1 MLAPRICV
9 PVIGF
14 AALSGTGKTT
24 LLLKLIPIL
33 TARGL
38 RVGLIKRA
46 HHTFDTDKPGKD
58 SYELRKAGASQVL
71 IGSDRRWALVVEKE
85 QAVDPD
91 PFDMLGKLHTDELD
105 LNLIEGFK
113 ASPLPK
119 IELHRPML
127 GHPLLAETDPNIIAV
142 ATDEPQNLHID
153 LPILDLNSPSD
164 IADFIVH
171 RLALVEALLEGRQQT

>member
-1 MLAPRICV
+1 MLAPKACV
-9 PVIGF
+9 TVIGV
-14 AALSGTGKTT
+14 AAMSGTGKTT
-24 LLLKLIPIL
+24 LLLKLIPLL

-85 QAVDPD
+85 QTIEPD
-91 PFDMLGKLHTDELD
+91 AFDLLGKLYTDTLD
-105 LNLIEGFK
+105 LILIEGFK

-119 IELHRPML
+119 IELHRPAL
-127 GHPLLAETDPNIIAV
+127 GHPLLADTDPYVIAV
-142 ATDEPQNLHID
+142 ATDEPQ
-153 LPILDLNSPSD
+153 
-164 IADFIVH
+164 
-171 RLALVEALLEGRQQT
+171 RL